1 MTRVQSY
8 LSYAL
13 FVAVSCGVWWQPLAR
28 TFSLAL
34 HNDEYTHL
42 LLILP
47 VSATMILLEWK
58 SQKPAVQAHFRLGSV
73 LLLMV
78 VLLTGFAN
86 WRSAGLADDVQLS
99 VGMLAL
105 VLWWIAS
112 FVACFGARAA
122 RTLLFPLVFLLWMV
136 PIPSFVLNK
145 VVEFLQAESAV
156 AARLMFSL
164 IGVPVSQQG
173 FVLSI
178 PGVNIEV
185 ARACSSIRSSAMLL
199 VASMVLAQVSLRSPW
214 SKAVVIAA
222 TVPLSIAKNA
232 LRIVTLSV
240 LGTRVDPGFLTGRLH
255 HQGGIVFFMIS
266 LAVLVLLL
274 WMLRRAEACM
284 RPLELHPLK
293 LQQSHLQ
300 DPN

>member
-34 HNDEYTHL
+34 HNDEYNHL
-42 LLILP
+42 FLILP
-47 VSATMILLEWK
+47 VSATLILLEWR
-58 SQKPAVQAHFRLGSV
+58 SQKPAVQANFRLGSV
-73 LLLMV
+73 LLIMV

-105 VLWWIAS
+105 LLWWIAS
-112 FVACFGARAA
+112 FVVCFGTRAS
-122 RTLLFPLVFLLWMV
+122 RSFLFPLLFLFWMV
-136 PIPSFVLNK
+136 PIPSLPLNRT
-145 VVEFLQAESAV
+145 VEFLQAQSTIAS
-156 AARLMFSL
+156 RLMFSL

-185 ARACSSIRSSAMLL
+185 ARECSSIRSSVMLL
-199 VASMVLAQVSLRSPW
+199 IAST
-214 SKAVVIAA
+214 VIAQLNLRLVWHKA
-222 TVPLSIAKNA
+222 LVIMAAIPLSIAKNA

-240 LGTRVDPGFLTGRLH
+240 LGTRVDPGFLTGKLH
-255 HQGGIVFFMIS
+255 HRGGIVFFMVS
-266 LAVLVLLL
+266 LAILAAFV
-274 WMLRRAEACM
+274 WMLRRAE
-284 RPLELHPLK
+284 RYIPLPELNPLK
-293 LQQSHLQ
+293 APALRLQ
-300 DPN
+300 DPH

>member
-1 MTRVQSY
+1 VQ
-8 LSYAL
+8 
-13 FVAVSCGVWWQPLAR
+13 
-28 TFSLAL
+28 T
-34 HNDEYTHL
+34 N
-42 LLILP
+42 
-47 VSATMILLEWK
+47 
-58 SQKPAVQAHFRLGSV
+58 FRLGSV
-73 LLLMV
+73 FLIMV

-112 FVACFGARAA
+112 FVACFGLRVS
-122 RTLLFPLVFLLWMV
+122 RTLLFPLVFLFWLV

-164 IGVPVSQQG
+164 TGVPVSQQG
-173 FVLSI
+173 FALSI

-185 ARACSSIRSSAMLL
+185 ARECSSIRSSVMLL

-214 SKAVVIAA
+214 SKAAVIAV

-232 LRIVTLSV
+232 LRIVTLSM

-274 WMLRRAEACM
+274 WILRRIEEP
-284 RPLELHPLK
+284 RPPLELNSLQ
-293 LQQSHLQ
+293 LQQSHVQ

>member
-28 TFSLAL
+28 TFSLAI

-47 VSATMILLEWK
+47 VSATLILLEWR
-58 SQKPAVQAHFRLGSV
+58 SQKPAVQANFRLGSV
-73 LLLMV
+73 LLIMV

-99 VGMLAL
+99 VGVLAL
-105 VLWWIAS
+105 LLWWIAS
-112 FVACFGARAA
+112 FVVCFGTRAS
-122 RTLLFPLVFLLWMV
+122 RSLLFPLLFLFWMV
-136 PIPSFVLNK
+136 PIPSLPLNRT
-145 VVEFLQAESAV
+145 VEFLQAQSTTAS
-156 AARLMFSL
+156 RLMFSL
-164 IGVPVSQQG
+164 IGVSVSQQG

-185 ARACSSIRSSAMLL
+185 ARECSSIRSSVMLL
-199 VASMVLAQVSLRSPW
+199 IASMVLAQVSLRSPW
-214 SKAVVIAA
+214 SKAAVIAA

-232 LRIVTLSV
+232 LRIVMLSM
-240 LGTRVDPGFLTGRLH
+240 LGTLVDPGFLTGRLH

-266 LAVLVLLL
+266 LAVLVLLF
-274 WMLRRAEACM
+274 WILRRIEEP
-284 RPLELHPLK
+284 RPLLELNSLQ
-293 LQQSHLQ
+293 LQQSQVQ

>member
-1 MTRVQSY
+1 MTRVQAN
-8 LSYAL
+8 LNFAFL
-13 FVAVSCGVWWQPLAR
+13 CAVSLAVGWHPLAR

-42 LLILP
+42 FLILP
-47 VSATMILLEWK
+47 L
-58 SQKPAVQAHFRLGSV
+58 
-73 LLLMV
+73 
-78 VLLTGFAN
+78 
-86 WRSAGLADDVQLS
+86 SAGLILLDWRSHKPVVKPNFRIASALLFGAVLMAGLAKWRLVGAHDDVQLS
-99 VGMLAL
+99 LSMLAL

-112 FVACFGARAA
+112 FVACFGTRVS
-122 RTLLFPLVFLLWMV
+122 RTLLFPLVFLFWMV

-185 ARACSSIRSSAMLL
+185 ARECSSIRSSAMLL

-214 SKAVVIAA
+214 SKAAVIGA

-232 LRIVTLSV
+232 LRIVTLSM
-240 LGTRVDPGFLTGRLH
+240 LGTLVDPGFLTGRLH

-274 WMLRRAEACM
+274 WILRRIEEP
-284 RPLELHPLK
+284 RPPLELNSLR

>member
-1 MTRVQSY
+1 MTRVQAN
-8 LSYAL
+8 LSFAFL
-13 FVAVSCGVWWQPLAR
+13 CVVSFIFGWHALAR
-28 TFSLAL
+28 TFWLAL

-42 LLILP
+42 LLIIP
-47 VSATMILLEWK
+47 VSASLILLEWR
-58 SQKPAVQAHFRLGSV
+58 SQKPTVQPNFRIGSALLFAAVLI
-73 LLLMV
+73 
-78 VLLTGFAN
+78 
-86 WRSAGLADDVQLS
+86 AGLARWRRADIADDVQLS
-99 VGMLAL
+99 LSMLAL

-112 FVACFGARAA
+112 FVACFGARTA
-122 RTLLFPLVFLLWMV
+122 RTLLFPLVFLFWMV

-145 VVEFLQAESAV
+145 VVEFLQAESAA
-156 AARLMFSL
+156 AARLIFSL

-185 ARACSSIRSSAMLL
+185 AQECSSIRSSAMLL
-199 VASMVLAQVSLRSPW
+199 VASMVLAQVSLRFPW
-214 SKAVVIAA
+214 SKALVIAA

-232 LRIVTLSV
+232 LRIVTLSM

-274 WMLRRAEACM
+274 WMLRRAEA
-284 RPLELHPLK
+284 RRPPLELNPLN

-300 DPN
+300 APN

>member
-13 FVAVSCGVWWQPLAR
+13 FVAVSCGDSCKPIAR
-28 TFSLAL
+28 TFSLAI
-34 HNDEYTHL
+34 HNDDYTHL

-47 VSATMILLEWK
+47 ISASLIVLEWR
-58 SQKPAVQAHFRLGSV
+58 SRKPAIRANFRASV
-73 LLLMV
+73 LLLLAAV
-78 VLLTGFAN
+78 FT
-86 WRSAGLADDVQLS
+86 AGWARWWAVGLSDDGRLS
-99 VGMLAL
+99 LSMLAV

-112 FVACFGARAA
+112 FVICFGGRFS
-122 RTLLFPLVFLLWMV
+122 RLCLFPLVFLLWMV
-136 PIPSFVLNK
+136 PIPSFALSK

-156 AARLMFSL
+156 AARLMFLL
-164 IGVPVSQQG
+164 IGVPVSHQG

-185 ARACSSIRSSAMLL
+185 ARECSSIRSSVMLL
-199 VASMVLAQVSLRSPW
+199 IASMVLSQVSLRSPW
-214 SKAVVIAA
+214 CKAAVIAA

-232 LRIVTLSV
+232 LRIVTLSM
-240 LGTRVDPGFLTGRLH
+240 LGTRVDPAFLTGRLH

-274 WMLRRAEACM
+274 WILRRAEE
-284 RPLELHPLK
+284 RRVPLELNPLK
-293 LQQSHLQ
+293 LQQFHLQ
-300 DPN
+300 DRN

>member
-1 MTRVQSY
+1 MTRVQSN
-8 LSYAL
+8 LSFAFL
-13 FVAVSCGVWWQPLAR
+13 CVVSLVVGWHPLAR
-28 TFSLAL
+28 TSSLAL

-47 VSATMILLEWK
+47 VSAGLILLDWR
-58 SQKPAVQAHFRLGSV
+58 SQKPIAQANFRIGSA
-73 LLLMV
+73 LL
-78 VLLTGFAN
+78 FAAFLI
-86 WRSAGLADDVQLS
+86 AGLARWRAADIPDDVKLS
-99 VGMLAL
+99 LSMLAL

-112 FVACFGARAA
+112 FVACFGTQTG
-122 RTLLFPLVFLLWMV
+122 TLLFPLVFLLWMV
-136 PIPSFVLNK
+136 PIPSFALNK

-185 ARACSSIRSSAMLL
+185 ARECSSIRSSVMLL

-214 SKAVVIAA
+214 SKALVIAA

-232 LRIVTLSV
+232 LRIVTLSM

-266 LAVLVLLL
+266 LAILVLLL
-274 WMLRRAEACM
+274 WILRRIEEP
-284 RPLELHPLK
+284 RPPLELNPLK

>member
-8 LSYAL
+8 LSYAP

-28 TFSLAL
+28 TFSLAI
-34 HNDEYTHL
+34 HNDDYTHL

-47 VSATMILLEWK
+47 ISASLIVLEWR
-58 SQKPAVQAHFRLGSV
+58 SRKPAIRANFRASV
-73 LLLMV
+73 LLLLAAV
-78 VLLTGFAN
+78 FT
-86 WRSAGLADDVQLS
+86 AGWARWWAVGLSDDGRLS
-99 VGMLAL
+99 LSMLAV

-112 FVACFGARAA
+112 FVICFGGRFS
-122 RTLLFPLVFLLWMV
+122 RLCLFPLVFLLWMV
-136 PIPSFVLNK
+136 PIPSFALSK

-156 AARLMFSL
+156 AARLMFLL
-164 IGVPVSQQG
+164 IGVPVSHQG

-185 ARACSSIRSSAMLL
+185 ARECSSIRSSVMLL
-199 VASMVLAQVSLRSPW
+199 IASMVLSQVSLRSPW
-214 SKAVVIAA
+214 CKALVIAA
-222 TVPLSIAKNA
+222 TVPLSITKNA
-232 LRIVTLSV
+232 LRIVTLSM

-274 WMLRRAEACM
+274 WILRRAEEHGP
-284 RPLELHPLK
+284 PLGLNPPK
-293 LQQSHLQ
+293 LQQSHVQ

>member
-1 MTRVQSY
+1 MTRVQAN
-8 LSYAL
+8 LNFAFL
-13 FVAVSCGVWWQPLAR
+13 CAVSLAVGWHPLAR

-42 LLILP
+42 FLILP
-47 VSATMILLEWK
+47 L
-58 SQKPAVQAHFRLGSV
+58 
-73 LLLMV
+73 
-78 VLLTGFAN
+78 
-86 WRSAGLADDVQLS
+86 SAGLILLDWRSHKPVVKPNFRIASALLFGGILIAGLAKWRRADVADDVQLS
-99 VGMLAL
+99 LSMLAL

-112 FVACFGARAA
+112 FVVCFGTRVS
-122 RTLLFPLVFLLWMV
+122 RLFLFPLVFLFWMV
-136 PIPSFVLNK
+136 PIPSFALNK

-185 ARACSSIRSSAMLL
+185 ARECSSIRSSVMLL

-214 SKAVVIAA
+214 SKALVIAA
-222 TVPLSIAKNA
+222 TVPLSVAKNA
-232 LRIVTLSV
+232 LRIVTLSM
-240 LGTRVDPGFLTGRLH
+240 LGTRLDPGFLTGRLH

-274 WMLRRAEACM
+274 WILRRAEEHRA
-284 RPLELHPLK
+284 PLELNSLQ
-293 LQQSHLQ
+293 LQQSQVQ